1 MKTRTHFTKAFMMV
15 ACCLCCGTM
24 LYAQEPATA
33 PAAIPGVAP
42 AVTTPPPPIPGGTG
56 LQAPP
61 PAPGMLPPPPGGPG
75 LQAPPPPPSAP
86 AILPP
91 PPPGQLQE
99 VQTYTGTIVSLA
111 ANDEF
116 IYDGYYLADHADTLL
131 VKFPPHLGATLK
143 ERLKSGAKATV
154 TGTMNLA
161 PTGQKE
167 ISMLSVSTGGKTFSD
182 TGVSPVAPAP
192 ETFTS
197 GSGKITSLQLNRE
210 NILAGLL
217 IDNNTVLR
225 IPPLSAMQ
233 LASSL
238 QVGSAVAFTGMK
250 RALNAGEALQGNYTL
265 VHCQTITVNGH
276 QYLAQ

>member
-1 MKTRTHFTKAFMMV
+1 M
-15 ACCLCCGTM
+15 
-24 LYAQEPATA
+24 
-33 PAAIPGVAP
+33 
-42 AVTTPPPPIPGGTG
+42 
-56 LQAPP
+56 
-61 PAPGMLPPPPGGPG
+61 
-75 LQAPPPPPSAP
+75 
-86 AILPP
+86 
-91 PPPGQLQE
+91 
-99 VQTYTGTIVSLA
+99 
-111 ANDEF
+111 
-116 IYDGYYLADHADTLL
+116 
-131 VKFPPHLGATLK
+131 KFPPHLGATLK
-143 ERLKSGAKATV
+143 EGLKSGAKATV

-182 TGVSPVAPAP
+182 TGVSSVAPAQ
-192 ETFTS
+192 ETFIS

-210 NILAGLL
+210 NMLAGLL